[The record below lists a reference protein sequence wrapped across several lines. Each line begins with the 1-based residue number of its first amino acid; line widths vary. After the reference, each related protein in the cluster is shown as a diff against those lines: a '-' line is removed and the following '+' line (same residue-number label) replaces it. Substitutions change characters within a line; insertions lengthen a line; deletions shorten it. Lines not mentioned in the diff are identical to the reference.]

1 MASSDLSAWQQRV
14 AEARSGD
21 LYLDNEQVAREC
33 LAACNKRIEDLQ
45 DLHIYVLRAQSVSGF
60 GDFDMGH
67 MLEGQFKLQATGD
80 DNSIDKIV
88 EDHIETVKN
97 MREVM
102 AISLARLTGQD
113 YTNST
118 TLNGI
123 IDQNPAPK
131 K

>member
-1 MASSDLSAWQQRV
+1 MASDLTTWQQRA
-14 AEARSGD
+14 AEARAGD
-21 LYLDNEQVAREC
+21 LYLDDEQVARDC
-33 LAACNKRIEDLQ
+33 LAACNKRIEDLE
-45 DLHIYVLRAQSVSGF
+45 DMNILVDRVKMVTGF

-67 MLEGQFKLQATGD
+67 MLEGQFKLQASGD

-88 EDHIETVKN
+88 ADHIETVKN

-123 IDQNPAPK
+123 IDQNPAPQK
-131 K
+131 

>member
-21 LYLDNEQVAREC
+21 LYLDHEQVAREC

>member
-88 EDHIETVKN
+88 GDHIETVKN

>member
-1 MASSDLSAWQQRV
+1 MAENDLSIWQQR
-14 AEARSGD
+14 ATDARSGD
-21 LYLDNEQVAREC
+21 LYLDDEQVARDC

-45 DLHIYVLRAQSVSGF
+45 DMNTYVLQAQAVSGF

-67 MLEGQFKLQATGD
+67 VLEGVFKSQATGN
-80 DNSIDKIV
+80 DNSIDKVIT
-88 EDHIETVKN
+88 DHIETVKS

-102 AISLARLTGQD
+102 AISLARLSGQD
-113 YTNST
+113 YTNAS

-123 IDQNPAPK
+123 IDQNPAK

>member
-1 MASSDLSAWQQRV
+1 
-14 AEARSGD
+14 
-21 LYLDNEQVAREC
+21 
-33 LAACNKRIEDLQ
+33 
-45 DLHIYVLRAQSVSGF
+45 
-60 GDFDMGH
+60 MGH

-80 DNSIDKIV
+80 DNSIDKIIS
-88 EDHIETVKN
+88 DHIETVKN

-123 IDQNPAPK
+123 IDQNPAPQK
-131 K
+131 

>member
-80 DNSIDKIV
+80 DNSIDKIIS
-88 EDHIETVKN
+88 DHIETVKN

>member
-45 DLHIYVLRAQSVSGF
+45 DLHIYALRAQSVSGF

-113 YTNST
+113 YTNSS
-118 TLNGI
+118 TLSGI

>member
-1 MASSDLSAWQQRV
+1 MTTNDLAAWQQQV
-14 AEARSGD
+14 AAARAGD
-21 LYLDNEQVAREC
+21 LYLDDEQVAREC

-45 DLHIYVLRAQSVSGF
+45 DMNALALQAQAVSGF

-67 MLEGQFKLQATGD
+67 MLEGQFKRQAVGD
-80 DNSIDKIV
+80 DNSIEQVIK
-88 EDHIETVKN
+88 DHIETVKN

-123 IDQNPAPK
+123 IDQNPAPQK
-131 K
+131 

>member
-123 IDQNPAPK
+123 IDQNPAPQK
-131 K
+131 

>member
-1 MASSDLSAWQQRV
+1 MAGSDLNAWQQQAV
-14 AEARSGD
+14 AARAGE
-21 LYLDNEQVAREC
+21 LYLDDEQVAREC
-33 LAACNKRIEDLQ
+33 LAACNKRIEDLENMNLLIGQ
-45 DLHIYVLRAQSVSGF
+45 VKTVSGF

-67 MLEGQFKLQATGD
+67 MLKGQFKLQATGD
-80 DNSIDKIV
+80 DNSIDKIIS
-88 EDHIETVKN
+88 DHIETVKN